1 MPFGP
6 FIPFAARQESAVS
19 QPGTA
24 RMIEHAGNRNART
37 AVVRAVALC
46 FATATLAAT
55 AAQHG
60 IDTADID
67 KGAQAC
73 TDFFAYA
80 NGTWRK
86 NHPIPDYMD
95 RWSKR
100 WESGEINKEHVRD
113 ILGDLSGKSDW
124 PAGSPE
130 QLSGDFYAACM
141 DESQVNAL
149 GLKPAQPMLDEID
162 AIKTKADV
170 ERAISH
176 LHDVGIGAP
185 FALYAAQDLHDP
197 TQMVANISAGGI
209 GMPDRD
215 YYLKTEKRFVE
226 ARAKY
231 LEHVQKIF
239 ELAGAKPDAAKADA
253 ATVFAF
259 EKRLAEASLD
269 NVALRDP
276 KQQDHTTKFADL
288 QKSAP
293 SFDWA
298 AYFDAARIPHGDL
311 NVQQPKFVAA
321 VDRELKSTPVPQWK
335 TYLRWQV
342 LNAAADALSTPFVEE
357 NFAFNGK
364 FLTGATEMK
373 PRWKRCAEATDNQ
386 LGEALG
392 KKYVE
397 KYFPPEAKARM
408 QDMVKNILLAM
419 HDTIEGA
426 DWMDAATKKKAL
438 EKLST
443 FNPKIGYPDKW
454 KDYAGVKIGRSSYW
468 DDVVAAS
475 RWNVEDNRRQ
485 IGKPVDRG
493 RWGMTPPTSNAYYN
507 PLLNEIVFPAGIL
520 QPPAFD
526 MTATDAVNYG
536 AIGVV
541 IGHEIS
547 HGFDDQGA
555 QFDAQGKL
563 DNWWTPDD
571 LKKFTARGQ
580 CVVKQFDGYF
590 IEPGI
595 HHNGKLVLGESIGD
609 LAGAKIAYR
618 AYRKSREG
626 KPAEPTIDGFTPDQQ
641 FFLAWGQ
648 WRGDEIRPQ
657 TQRTMVQ
664 GDPHPIA
671 KYRVNGPLSNLPEFK
686 AAFQCKD
693 DAPMVRQGADRC
705 EVW

>member
-1 MPFGP
+1 MPGLRTP
-6 FIPFAARQESAVS
+6 FYVVPPAPARSTLSILARGGSLATLLACSVATAFAAS
-19 QPGTA
+19 
-24 RMIEHAGNRNART
+24 
-37 AVVRAVALC
+37 
-46 FATATLAAT
+46 
-55 AAQHG
+55 HG
-60 IDTADID
+60 IDLNDVN
-67 KGAQAC
+67 KNGAAC
-73 TDFFAYA
+73 TDFFDYA
-80 NGTWRK
+80 NGAWRAS
-86 NHPIPDYMD
+86 HAIPDYMD

-113 ILGDLSGKSDW
+113 ILTEVSARKDW
-124 PAGSPE
+124 KAGSPE

-141 DESQVNAL
+141 DEAQVDKL
-149 GLKPAQPMLDEID
+149 GSKPVQPLLDEVR
-162 AIKTKADV
+162 AVKTKADV
-170 ERAISH
+170 QHVIGQ
-176 LHDVGIGAP
+176 LHDLGVGVP
-185 FALYAAQDLHDP
+185 FFVSAQQDLHDP
-197 TQMVANISAGGI
+197 TQVIAHFGAGGL

-215 YYLKTEKRFVE
+215 YYLKPEKRFVE
-226 ARAKY
+226 AR
-231 LEHVQKIF
+231 EHYRTHVTKMF
-239 ELAGAKPDAAKADA
+239 ELAGAKPAAAKQASD
-253 ATVFAF
+253 TVFEF

-276 KQQDHTTKFADL
+276 RQQDHKTTFADL
-288 QKSAP
+288 SKLAP
-293 SFDWA
+293 DFSWT
-298 AYFDAARIPHGDL
+298 AYFDAAKLPHTDV
-311 NVQQPKFVAA
+311 NVTQPKFMQE
-321 VDRELKSTPVPQWK
+321 VDKELKTASIAQWK
-335 TYLRWQV
+335 TYLEWHV
-342 LNAAADALSTPFVEE
+342 LNAAADALSKPFVEE
-357 NFAFNGK
+357 NFAFNK
-364 FLTGATEMK
+364 TLTGATEMK

-392 KKYVE
+392 RKYVE

-419 HDTIEGA
+419 NDTIQGL
-426 DWMDAATKKKAL
+426 DWMSADTKKKAL

-454 KDYAGVKIGRSSYW
+454 KDYAGVVVGRTSYW

-475 RWNVEDNRRQ
+475 RWNVDDNRAQ

-526 MTATDAVNYG
+526 VTATDAVNYG

-555 QFDAQGKL
+555 QFDAQGRL
-563 DNWWTPDD
+563 ANWWTPADEE
-571 LKKFTARGQ
+571 KFKARGQ
-580 CVVKQFDGYF
+580 CVVDQFDSYF

-609 LAGAKIAYR
+609 LAGAKLAYL
-618 AYRKSREG
+618 AYKKSREG
-626 KPAEPTIDGFTPDQQ
+626 KPPEATIDGFTPDQQ
-641 FFLAWGQ
+641 FFIAWGQ
-648 WRGDEIRPQ
+648 WRGDEIRME

-671 KYRVNGPLSNLPEFK
+671 KYRVNGPLSNLPAFQ
-686 AAFQCKD
+686 AAFQCKA
-693 DAPMVRQGADRC
+693 DAPMVRQGKDRC